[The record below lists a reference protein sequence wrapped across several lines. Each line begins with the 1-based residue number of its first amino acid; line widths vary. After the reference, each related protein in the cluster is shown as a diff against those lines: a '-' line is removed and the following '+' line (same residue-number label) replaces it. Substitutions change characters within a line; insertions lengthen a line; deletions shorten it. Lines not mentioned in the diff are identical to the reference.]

1 MSGKLVNEIIK
12 QNKGEKNMTQKI
24 ALVTGASSGIG
35 RATARLL
42 AKNDY
47 YVFAAARRMPRLE
60 QLRSEHIE
68 PVRLDVMDEE
78 AAQATVNHIIATKGR
93 IDVLV
98 NNAGYGQL
106 GAIECVSME
115 AAHRQF
121 EVNVFG
127 YARFMQAV
135 LPHMREQKS
144 GCIINVVSALSRI
157 SVPGFGWYAASKHA
171 IEALTDALR
180 GEVMEFGIDV
190 VLIAPGLIRTEF
202 VPNQL
207 RLLETVAHPS
217 AYRKLLKGVHKLL
230 TDEPEAPGPEII
242 AQSVLN
248 ALRAAV
254 PPVRHALPLDS
265 KAAIAARWLLGDRL
279 FAWSVRRQ
287 MRF

>member
-1 MSGKLVNEIIK
+1 
-12 QNKGEKNMTQKI
+12 MTRKI

-47 YVFAAARRMPRLE
+47 YVFAAARRTPRLE
-60 QLRSEHIE
+60 QIRSDHIE
-68 PVRLDVMDEE
+68 PVTLDVMDEE
-78 AAQATVNHIIATKGR
+78 AAQVTVNHIMATKGR
-93 IDVLV
+93 IDVLI
-98 NNAGYGQL
+98 NNAGYGQV

-144 GCIINVVSALSRI
+144 GCIINIVSALSRI

-207 RLLETVAHPS
+207 RLLETITHPP

-230 TDEPEAPGPEII
+230 AREPEAPGPDII
-242 AQSVLN
+242 AQSVLD
-248 ALRAAV
+248 ALKATV

-265 KAAIAARWLLGDRL
+265 RAAVAARWLLGDRL
-279 FAWSVRRQ
+279 FAWGVRRQ
-287 MRF
+287 MRASSRV

>member
-1 MSGKLVNEIIK
+1 
-12 QNKGEKNMTQKI
+12 MTQKI

-42 AKNDY
+42 VKNGY
-47 YVFAAARRMPRLE
+47 YVFAAARRMARLE
-60 QLRSEHIE
+60 QIRSHYIE

-78 AAQATVNHIIATKGR
+78 AVLATVNHIMATKGR

-98 NNAGYGQL
+98 NNAASCQL

-115 AAHRQF
+115 AAHHQF

-144 GCIINVVSALSRI
+144 GCIINIVSALSRI
-157 SVPGFGWYAASKHA
+157 SIPGFGWYAASKHA

-180 GEVMEFGIDV
+180 GEVMKFGIDV
-190 VLIAPGLIRTEF
+190 VLIAPGLIKTEF

-207 RLLETVAHPS
+207 RLLDTIAHPA
-217 AYRKLLKGVHKLL
+217 AYEKLVAGAHQIVSH
-230 TDEPEAPGPEII
+230 EPRCPGPEII
-242 AQSVLN
+242 AQAVLDAITTSN
-248 ALRAAV
+248 
-254 PPVRHALPLDS
+254 PPLRHALPLDS
-265 KAAIAARWLLGDRL
+265 KMAVVARWLLGPRL
-279 FAWSVRRQ
+279 FEW
-287 MRF
+287 

>member
-1 MSGKLVNEIIK
+1 
-12 QNKGEKNMTQKI
+12 MTQKI

-35 RATARLL
+35 RATAKLL
-42 AKNDY
+42 AKNGY
-47 YVFAAARRMPRLE
+47 YVFAAARRMARLE
-60 QLRSEHIE
+60 QIRSDCIE
-68 PVRLDVMDEE
+68 PVRLDVTDEE
-78 AAQATVNHIIATKGR
+78 AAQAAINHIMATKGR
-93 IDVLV
+93 IDVLI
-98 NNAGYGQL
+98 NNAALCQL
-106 GAIECVSME
+106 GAVECVSME

-157 SVPGFGWYAASKHA
+157 SIPGFGWYAASKHA

-207 RLLETVAHPS
+207 RLLQTVTHPP
-217 AYRKLLKGVHKLL
+217 AYQKLLAGMHKLL
-230 TDEPEAPGPEII
+230 AREPNAPGPEII
-242 AQSVLN
+242 AQSVLD
-248 ALRAAV
+248 ALNAAV
-254 PPVRHALPLDS
+254 PPLRHALPLDS
-265 KAAIAARWLLGDRL
+265 RMAVVARWLLGGRL
-279 FAWSVRRQ
+279 FAWGARRQ
-287 MRF
+287 MKF